1 MAKIIE
7 VSSIECPIDRMVEIQ
22 NNGGLNGRFFLSQE
36 CFEDLKLSADTVK
49 LGGGVIYL
57 HWDATDEV
65 VETDCVV
72 KFPEKGSC
80 IKPRYEIISITAED
94 IQFKRKKTP
103 FSEYTI
109 LKREKESLSY

>member
-7 VSSIECPIDRMVEIQ
+7 VPNNQCPIDRMVEIQ
-22 NNGGLNGRFFLSQE
+22 NNGGLNGRFFLSE
-36 CFEDLKLSADTVK
+36 KCFEDLKLSADTVK
-49 LGGGVIYL
+49 LGGGDFYL
-57 HWDATDEV
+57 RWDATDEV
-65 VETDCVV
+65 VETECVV
-72 KFPEKGSC
+72 KFPEKSSC
-80 IKPRYEIISITAED
+80 MKPRYEIISITAED